1 MNREEPFG
9 PEPLA
14 RWYWVGATASFLFM
28 ALGCF
33 MYLKLVTTNPATLPA
48 DQQQVQALMPWWQM
62 GGFAIGVWAGLA
74 GTVGLFLRRTWAERA
89 LMLSLLGV
97 VIWIGAFFAVKN
109 LREAAPADILSIP
122 AVVLVVTWTI
132 YWFARHS
139 RQRGWLGQG
148 AAK

>member
-1 MNREEPFG
+1 MNRDEPFG

-14 RWYWVGATASFLFM
+14 RWYWVGSTASFLFM

-33 MYLKLVTTNPATLPA
+33 MYLKQVTTNPASLPA
-48 DQQQVQALMPWWQM
+48 DQRQVAALMPWWQN
-62 GGFAIGVWAGLA
+62 GGLAIGVWAGLA
-74 GTVGLFLRRTWAERA
+74 ATIGLFLRRAWAERA

-97 VIWIGAFFAVKN
+97 VIWIGAFIAVKE
-109 LREAAPADILSIP
+109 LRETAPADTLSIP

-139 RQRGWLGQG
+139 RQRGWL
-148 AAK
+148 K